1 MVYSSQDSSRVG
13 AIPFLSTLFSEISIR
28 ADILQEDYFH
38 PLLVLFGRP
47 WILLP
52 AKLSLLPAKLS
63 LLPAKLSDNTVSLS
77 LLPAAA
83 VWFILVKLGFA
94 ERLKRKN
101 LNYIIKYSA
110 L

>member
-1 MVYSSQDSSRVG
+1 MVYSSQDSSRAGV
-13 AIPFLSTLFSEISIR
+13 ISFLSTLFSEISIR

-63 LLPAKLSDNTVSLS
+63 DNTVSLS

-94 ERLKRKN
+94 ERLKRKK
-101 LNYIIKYSA
+101 LK
-110 L
+110 